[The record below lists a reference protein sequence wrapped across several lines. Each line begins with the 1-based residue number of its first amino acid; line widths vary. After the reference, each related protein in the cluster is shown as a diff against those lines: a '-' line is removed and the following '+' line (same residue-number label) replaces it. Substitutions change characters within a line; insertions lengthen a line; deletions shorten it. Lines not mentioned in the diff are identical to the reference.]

1 MSTLELSRWQFGIT
15 TVYHFIF
22 VPLTIG
28 LSLLVALLQTA
39 WLVRKDPAY
48 LRMTKFFGKLFLINF
63 AVGVVTGIVQEFQ
76 FGMNWSAYSKFVG
89 DVFGAPLA
97 MEALLAFF
105 MESTF
110 LGLWIFGWD
119 KLSPRLHLATIWL
132 AAIGTSLS
140 AYFILAANAWM
151 QHPVGYAVNPVT
163 HRAELT
169 SIVALLTNSTAL
181 ASWPHVFFASFLITG
196 AVVVAAAAWHLRH
209 LARAG
214 DARAGETRDASG
226 EITLFRKVLRLGLG
240 ITLAAA
246 VATAVTGDIQARLM
260 DSQQPMKMA
269 AAEALYNTESPASFS
284 LFTIGSL
291 NGSKE
296 LWSIRVPYLL
306 SLIATL
312 DPHGT
317 VQGINN
323 VERAYVKK
331 YGPGD
336 YEPVIPVTYWTFR
349 LMIGFGLLAG
359 LLALIGLWLTRG
371 RRDLPRNSWFYRA
384 AIWAVVLPYLGT
396 TSGWIF
402 TEMGRQPWTV
412 FGVLTTRQSVSAG
425 VTPSSVITSMTVFT
439 VLYATLA
446 AIAGR
451 LAVRQIK
458 AGAPEESQTGRPDSQ
473 LPVFSY

>member
-28 LSLLVALLQTA
+28 LSLLVACLQTA
-39 WLVRKDPAY
+39 WLIKKDPAY
-48 LRMTKFFGKLFLINF
+48 LRLTKFFGKLFLINF

-151 QHPVGYAVNPVT
+151 QHPVGYRVNPVT
-163 HRAELT
+163 HRAQLT

-196 AVVVAAAAWHLRH
+196 AVVIAAAAWHL
-209 LARAG
+209 ARAY
-214 DARAGETRDASG
+214 DARSG
-226 EITLFRKVLRLGLG
+226 DRALFRRVLRIGLG

-246 VATAVTGDIQARLM
+246 IATAVTGDIQARLM

-291 NGSKE
+291 NGDQE
-296 LWSIRVPYLL
+296 LWSVRVPYLL

-312 DPHGT
+312 NPHGT

-323 VERAYVKK
+323 VERAYIKK

-336 YEPVIPVTYWTFR
+336 YKPIIPVTYWTFR
-349 LMIGFGLLAG
+349 LMIGFGMLAG
-359 LLALIGLWLTRG
+359 LLSLIGLWLTR
-371 RRDLPRNSWFYRA
+371 RRRELPRSSWFYRV
-384 AIWAVVLPYLGT
+384 AIWGVVLPYLGT

-412 FGVLTTRQSVSAG
+412 FGVLKTQQSVSAG
-425 VTPSSVITSMTVFT
+425 VTPSSVIISMTIFT
-439 VLYATLA
+439 LLYATLA
-446 AIAGR
+446 AIAGK
-451 LAVRQIK
+451 LAIRHIK
-458 AGAPEESQTGRPDSQ
+458 SGAPEETGQTGTDVHQ
-473 LPVFSY
+473 PVFTY

>member
-1 MSTLELSRWQFGIT
+1 MSTLDLSRWQFGIT

-28 LSLLVALLQTA
+28 LSLLVACLQTA

-48 LRMTKFFGKLFLINF
+48 LRLTKFFGKLFLINF

-110 LGLWIFGWD
+110 LGLWIFGWT

-151 QHPVGYAVNPVT
+151 QHPVGYAINPVT

-169 SIVALLTNSTAL
+169 SIMALLTNSTAL
-181 ASWPHVFFASFLITG
+181 AAWPHVFFASFLITG
-196 AVVVAAAAWHLRH
+196 AVVIAAAAWHLAR
-209 LARAG
+209 ARAG
-214 DARAGETRDASG
+214 TDGDRQ
-226 EITLFRKVLRLGLG
+226 LFRRVLRLGLG

-246 VATAVTGDIQARLM
+246 VATSVTGDIQARLM

-291 NGSKE
+291 NGDRE
-296 LWSIRVPYLL
+296 LWSVRVPYLL

-317 VQGINN
+317 VQGIND
-323 VERAYVKK
+323 VERAYEHK

-336 YEPVIPVTYWTFR
+336 YRPVIPVTYWTFR
-349 LMIGFGLLAG
+349 LMIGFGMLAG
-359 LLALIGLWLTRG
+359 LLSVIGLWLTRR
-371 RRDLPRNSWFYRA
+371 RRDLPRASWFYRV
-384 AIWAVVLPYLGT
+384 AIWGVVLPYLGT
-396 TSGWIF
+396 TSGWLF

-412 FGVLTTRQSVSAG
+412 FGVLKTQASVSPG
-425 VTPSSVITSMTVFT
+425 VTPSSVIISMSVFT
-439 VLYATLA
+439 LLYATLA
-446 AIAGR
+446 AIAGK
-451 LAVRQIK
+451 LAVRHIQ
-458 AGAPEESQTGRPDSQ
+458 AGVPDETAEPADQ
-473 LPVFSY
+473 PLPVFTY

>member
-1 MSTLELSRWQFGIT
+1 VSALDLSRWQFGIT

-28 LSLLVALLQTA
+28 LSVLVACMQTA
-39 WLVRKDPAY
+39 WLVKKDPAY

-76 FGMNWSAYSKFVG
+76 FGMNWSAYSRFVG

-97 MEALLAFF
+97 MEGLLAFF

-110 LGLWIFGWD
+110 LGLWIFGWN

-132 AAIGTSLS
+132 AAIGTNMS
-140 AYFILAANAWM
+140 AYFILAANSWM
-151 QHPVGYAVNPVT
+151 QHPVGYRINPVT

-169 SIVALLTNSTAL
+169 SIVALLTNSTVL
-181 ASWPHVFFASFLITG
+181 AAWPHVIFASFLVAG
-196 AVVVAAAAWHLRH
+196 AVVIAASAWHL
-209 LARAG
+209 ARGSDTA
-214 DARAGETRDASG
+214 
-226 EITLFRKVLRLGLG
+226 LFRRVMRLGLAV
-240 ITLAAA
+240 TLAAGI
-246 VATAVTGDIQARLM
+246 ATAATGDIQARLM

-269 AAEALYNTESPASFS
+269 AAEALYNTAAPASFS
-284 LFTIGSL
+284 LITVGSL
-291 NGSKE
+291 SGSKE

-312 DPHGT
+312 NPHGT

-323 VERAYVKK
+323 VERAYVKRF
-331 YGPGD
+331 GPGS
-336 YEPVIPVTYWTFR
+336 YKPIIPVTYWSFR
-349 LMIGFGLLAG
+349 LMIGFGLLAS
-359 LLALIGLWLTRG
+359 LLAAVGLWLTR
-371 RRDLPRNSWFYRA
+371 RRRIPRARWFYRA
-384 AIWAVVLPYLGT
+384 AILGVALPYLAT
-396 TSGWIF
+396 TMGWIF

-412 FGVLTTRQSVSAG
+412 FGVLQTSQSVSPG
-425 VTPSSVITSMTVFT
+425 VTASSVIISMTVFT
-439 VLYATLA
+439 LLYAALA

-451 LAVRQIK
+451 LMIQHVR
-458 AGAPEESQTGRPDSQ
+458 AGAPEESDEPRTPGADEP